1 MSHEFKWT
9 TTSGRKLSFTY
20 EDMRGNPGFR
30 ARHFSVLEGKSH
42 SFIVIIQVSEK
53 FFERAS
59 YLARWSK
66 ASGLWGNDRV
76 WNNLGDRKLLLELE
90 EGLNENS
97 EFLVTPESLKMDVPR
112 MKKYRDQMF
121 DQLAESTILSLLSS
135 S

>member
-1 MSHEFKWT
+1 MDSVFKWT
-9 TTSGRKLSFTY
+9 TISGRKLSFTH
-20 EDMRGNPGFR
+20 EDMSGRSGFR
-30 ARHFSVLEGKSH
+30 ARRFSVLEGRS
-42 SFIVIIQVSEK
+42 SFIVIIQVSEA

-59 YLARWSK
+59 YLARWDKEPS
-66 ASGLWGNDRV
+66 LWGNDCV

-90 EGLNENS
+90 EGLNENR

-121 DQLAESTILSLLSS
+121 DQLAESTILALLSS